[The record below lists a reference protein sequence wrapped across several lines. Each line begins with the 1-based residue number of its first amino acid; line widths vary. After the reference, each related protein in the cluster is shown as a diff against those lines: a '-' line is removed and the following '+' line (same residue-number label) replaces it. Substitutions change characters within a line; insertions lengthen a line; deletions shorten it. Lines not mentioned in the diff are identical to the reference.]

1 MKGRAV
7 ELSPAA
13 WTAVSGIVIAAIA
26 ALTSP
31 QWVKRLEARDP
42 ARGWQAAINALE
54 SRITSQDET
63 IKQQN
68 ETIQKQNER
77 IDSFEREIRNLE
89 GELVDAKSTVTRKEA
104 TIQGQSRT
112 IEALTRRITQLET
125 AWPAG
130 LTLPPIDPAYAEVL
144 RPSTG

>member
-1 MKGRAV
+1 M
-7 ELSPAA
+7 ELSAAA

-42 ARGWQAAINALE
+42 ARGWEAAVGALE
-54 SRITSQDET
+54 SRITNQDAT
-63 IKQQN
+63 IEKQN
-68 ETIQKQNER
+68 ETIAKQEKR
-77 IDSFEREIRNLE
+77 IDSLE
-89 GELVDAKSTVTRKEA
+89 GEIRTLEDELGEARVTVTRKEA